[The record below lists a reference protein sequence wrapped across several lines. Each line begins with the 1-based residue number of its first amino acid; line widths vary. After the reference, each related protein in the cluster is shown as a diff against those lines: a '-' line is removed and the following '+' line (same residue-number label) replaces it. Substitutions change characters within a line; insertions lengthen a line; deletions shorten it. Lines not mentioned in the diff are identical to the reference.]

1 MTQDDGNQEHRHPDT
16 VAYLK
21 GLTES
26 EAAVHPPVIRE
37 HGGGFTQ
44 YWLEGGEVRSRDIT
58 EDELPLA
65 GFRPDGGPLPA
76 LLAAVSAEFGPQL
89 PKLAADLA
97 SGVPDLDGVERALR
111 DSSLGGGAAALKLL
125 FEQLDKALPAPEC
138 ETCGRPMRRC
148 LERKG
153 KSFLTRLGRVEV
165 ERTYFHC
172 RSCGKGS
179 FPLDRALGL
188 EGGAFTP
195 GMASVMAE
203 TAPLMSFDAA
213 SRHIANLA
221 GVDASSSSLQR
232 WSLALGEEALRF
244 EREAVVAGKPLA
256 SRMYLSID
264 GTGIPMRK
272 EETAG
277 VRGKQEDGSSKSR
290 EAKLAVM
297 YTAEGRD
304 PETGAALKDRDSA
317 TFSCLIDSAAAASG
331 SAEPSDFARRLGREA
346 QRRGLHDA
354 GEIVVISDGAE
365 WIRNTSDEIFGGGKV
380 TFVLDMFHSLEYASD
395 AVKAILPEGAE
406 RDRRFAEVKA
416 DIEAGRADKVVR
428 ELQPF
433 SGRHKDVEDCCRY
446 FQNNIERMQYDRYRD
461 RGMQVGSGVVEA
473 GCRQFGLR
481 LKRSGTRWSERGA
494 NAMLALK
501 SCAMNLRVPD
511 FLDWRA
517 NQAIVT

>member
-1 MTQDDGNQEHRHPDT
+1 MTQDDGNQVPRHPDA
-16 VAYLK
+16 VAYLE
-21 GLTES
+21 GLGE
-26 EAAVHPPVIRE
+26 EGAAVVRTRE
-37 HGGGFTQ
+37 GGYTR
-44 YWLEGGEVRSRDIT
+44 YWLQDGEVRSLDVS
-58 EDELPLA
+58 EDRPLE
-65 GFRPDGGPLPA
+65 A

-111 DSSLGGGAAALKLL
+111 DASLGGGAAALKLL
-125 FEQLDKALPAPEC
+125 FEQLDRTLPAPEC
-138 ETCGRPMRRC
+138 EGCGKPMVRHRTAA
-148 LERKG
+148 

-203 TAPLMSFDAA
+203 TAPLMSFEAA

-221 GVDASSSSLQR
+221 GVSASSSSLQR

-244 EREAVVAGKPLA
+244 EREEAIAGKPLE

-277 VRGKQEDGSSKSR
+277 VRGKQEDGSAKSR

-331 SAEPSDFARRLGREA
+331 STEPSDFARRLGREA
-346 QRRGLHDA
+346 KRRGLHDA

-365 WIRNTSDEIFGGGKV
+365 WIRSTCDELFGGGKV
-380 TFVLDMFHSLEYASD
+380 TFVLDLWHALEYASD

-416 DIEAGRADKVVR
+416 DIEAGRAGKVVR

-446 FQNNIERMQYDRYRD
+446 FQNNIERMRYDRCRD

-517 NQAIVT
+517 NQAIAA